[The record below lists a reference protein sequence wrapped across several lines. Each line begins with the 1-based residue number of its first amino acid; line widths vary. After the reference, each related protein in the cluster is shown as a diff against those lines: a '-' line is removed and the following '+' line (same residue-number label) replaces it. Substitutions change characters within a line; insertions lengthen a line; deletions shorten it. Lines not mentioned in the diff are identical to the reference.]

1 LEVVS
6 LPRHDEE
13 EMMVVLLGPLTSG
26 VLSEECFGYL
36 LEVAKRAGWHR
47 VEQSNATPF
56 RLEEKMI
63 HKSESLW
70 K

>member
-1 LEVVS
+1 
-6 LPRHDEE
+6 
-13 EMMVVLLGPLTSG
+13 MVVLLGPLTSG